1 MAAISRSKTA
11 TVNTILSLATVVI
24 AGVGGIV
31 TVPTYLHHIPVAL
44 YGAWLASGNIITWA
58 TMIDPG
64 LSFLTQQQVAVA
76 YGAGNLSRVGTTAFC
91 GMLLN
96 SGMALVLAL
105 AAGVLVFLLPFLL
118 TLDESVDLRQ
128 LQIACWLSCLGLGLN
143 VASYALRAT
152 SMGMQSSYAVQSF
165 AIVELTLSMVLQV
178 YLVEAG
184 WGLYGIAAGS
194 LVRGGG
200 DLLLN
205 GIYLAFRF
213 SKEKIVLRYSPRV
226 VNKML
231 GLVSFTFAGKA
242 VETISTNMD
251 AFLTARLISPEAAV
265 LLRTTR
271 IPPDICISIINRPAA
286 AISPVLSHIA
296 GAGELA
302 AKRNQIARIILVS
315 LWIAIFAAMGI
326 FALNASFIGI
336 WVGSQ
341 FFAGGQTNVVLCL
354 SLLVVS
360 AFRLFSNM
368 TNAIGDIKATS
379 IITVVQ
385 SLLSLGAMVGL
396 GHLFGLPGVA
406 SGVLIGACYGALSCG
421 LLLSKQGILDRATLV
436 LLGRELL
443 LGLGCLVVTAL
454 VAKQFLPPPHS
465 WAAFMA
471 QACAVSM
478 LFMILLTMVSSAL
491 RGELGKIYKL
501 IKRRLMPADGLR

>member
-1 MAAISRSKTA
+1 MAPYSRSRTA
-11 TVNTILSLATVVI
+11 TINTVLSLVVVVI

-31 TVPTYLHHIPVAL
+31 TVPTYLHHIPVNV

-76 YGAGNLSRVGTTAFC
+76 YGAKDLRKVGTTAFC

-96 SGMALVLAL
+96 SGMALLL
-105 AAGVLVFLLPFLL
+105 SIAAAVLVLLLPLLL
-118 TLDESVDLRQ
+118 TVEKSIDLHE
-128 LQIACWLSCLGLGLN
+128 LQFACWISCLGLGLN
-143 VASYALRAT
+143 VTAYALRAT
-152 SMGMQSSYAVQSF
+152 SMGMQSSTAIQTFS
-165 AIVELTLSMVLQV
+165 IVELTASMIVQV
-178 YLVEAG
+178 YLVRQG
-184 WGLYGIAAGS
+184 WGLLGIAVGS

-205 GIYLAFRF
+205 GTYLAIRF
-213 SKEKIVLRYSPRV
+213 TKERIVLSYSSLV
-226 VNKML
+226 VSKML
-231 GLVSFTFAGKA
+231 SLVSFTFAGKA

-251 AFLTARLISPEAAV
+251 AFLTTRLISPEAAV
-265 LLRTTR
+265 MLRTTR

-302 AKRNQIARIILVS
+302 SKRQQIIRIILIS
-315 LWIAIFAAMGI
+315 SWTTIYAATGI
-326 FALNASFIGI
+326 FALNAAFIGV

-341 FFAGGQTNVVLCL
+341 FFAGIETNVVLCL

-396 GHLFGLPGVA
+396 GHLFGLPGIA
-406 SGVLIGACYGALSCG
+406 AGALIGAVYGSLSCG
-421 LLLSKQGILDRATLV
+421 LLLSKQGILDRATL
-436 LLGRELL
+436 LFLGREIL
-443 LGLGCLVVTAL
+443 LGLGCLVVTDL
-454 VAKQFLPPPHS
+454 VAQHFFPLPIS
-465 WAAFMA
+465 WGAFVL
-471 QACAVSM
+471 QACTVSL
-478 LFMILLTMVSSAL
+478 LFLGLLTLVSSAL
-491 RGELGKIYKL
+491 RGEVGNIY
-501 IKRRLMPADGLR
+501 IFIRRRLIPAVP